1 MRAPPSLSRCKP
13 PPQPL
18 AGGAVRGIGRAWRW
32 PLPALLA
39 WAAAWG
45 LHTLLLTLGVAAPLA
60 WLGASLL
67 GVAASLPIEAPWRRA
82 MVAGGFP
89 LSSLAVGVAGGLPA
103 WAWLLPLLALA
114 LAYPLRSWGDAPMF
128 PTPADALDGLAAL
141 APLPPQASVL
151 DAGCGVGHGLRALQ
165 GVYPQAQLHG
175 IEWSAPLALLAR
187 LRCRAAQ
194 VQRGDM
200 WAPSWQG
207 HALVYLFQRPES
219 MPRAWAKACAELA
232 PGSWLVSLAFEVPDV
247 RPMATLGEG
256 RRRVWVY
263 RTPKVA
269 RSVPDAASAGSS
281 AQCQAPICKT

>member
-1 MRAPPSLSRCKP
+1 MRAPPSPPRSRP
-13 PPQPL
+13 
-18 AGGAVRGIGRAWRW
+18 IDW

-45 LHTLLLTLGVAAPLA
+45 LHALLLSLGAAAPLA

-67 GVAASLPIEAPWRRA
+67 GVGASLPIDAPWRRA

-89 LSSLAVGVAGGLPA
+89 LSSLAVGVAGVAGGLPA

-128 PTPADALDGLAAL
+128 PTPVDALTGLAAL
-141 APLPPQASVL
+141 APLPPRASVL

-165 GVYPQAQLHG
+165 GAYPQAQLHG

-187 LRCRAAQ
+187 LRCHAARVPVQ
-194 VQRGDM
+194 VRRGDM

-232 PGSWLVSLAFEVPDV
+232 PGSWLVSLAFEVPGV
-247 RPMATLGEG
+247 RPEATLGEG
-256 RRRVWVY
+256 RRRVWIY
-263 RTPKVA
+263 RTPKAA
-269 RSVPDAASAGSS
+269 RSVPDAASAVSS
-281 AQCQAPICKT
+281 AQCPQPICKT